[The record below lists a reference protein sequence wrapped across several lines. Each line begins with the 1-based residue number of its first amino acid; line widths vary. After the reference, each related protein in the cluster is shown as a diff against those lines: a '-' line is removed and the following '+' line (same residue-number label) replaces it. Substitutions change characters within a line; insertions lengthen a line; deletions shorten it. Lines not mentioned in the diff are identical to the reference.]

1 MVFNDV
7 DKSSFK
13 KKLSESKYYE
23 RWKAEFG
30 DKAWGALEKYANK
43 LA

>member
-1 MVFNDV
+1 MTFNDV
-7 DKSSFK
+7 DKESFK
-13 KKLSESKYYE
+13 KKLVESKYYE

-30 DKAWGALEKYANK
+30 PVAWAALEKYANK